1 MSIDELV
8 IRSAEA
14 ADLPSLLAFY
24 RDLNPADPV
33 IDRERAEERFEAIL
47 AQPGMTVFVGIAGQ
61 AAASSVTLIVVP
73 NLTRNGASYA
83 LIENVVTAARYRQ
96 RGYGR
101 VLIQHAIETAWKA
114 GCYKV
119 MLLTGS
125 KDPAT
130 LRFYENCGF
139 TQDKTGYQVRRADNY
154 SSGSAVN
161 ISGKPASL
169 A

>member
-1 MSIDELV
+1 MPAGELV
-8 IRSAEA
+8 IRAAEIG
-14 ADLPSLLAFY
+14 DLPRLLALY
-24 RDLNPADPV
+24 HELNPTDPV
-33 IDRERAEERFEAIL
+33 MDRAHAEERFQAIL
-47 AQPGMTVFVGIAGQ
+47 AQHGMTIFVGVAGQ
-61 AAASSVTLIVVP
+61 AAAASVTLVIVP

-83 LIENVVTAARYRQ
+83 RIENVVTAARFRQ

-101 VLIQHAIETAWKA
+101 ALIQCAIEAAFKV

-139 TQDKTGYQVRRADNY
+139 TQDKTGYQIRR
-154 SSGSAVN
+154 
-161 ISGKPASL
+161 
-169 A
+169 

>member
-1 MSIDELV
+1 MSADELV

-14 ADLPSLLAFY
+14 ADLPSLLALY
-24 RDLNPADPV
+24 HELNPADPV
-33 IDRERAEERFEAIL
+33 IDRERAEERFKAIV
-47 AQPGMTVFVGIAGQ
+47 AQPGMTVFLGIADQ
-61 AAASSVTLIVVP
+61 AAASSVTLVVVP
-73 NLTRNGASYA
+73 NLTRNGASFA

-101 VLIQHAIETAWKA
+101 ALIQYAIETAWKA

-125 KDPAT
+125 TDAAT

-154 SSGSAVN
+154 SSGSAVSIN
-161 ISGKPASL
+161 GKPASF

>member
-14 ADLPSLLAFY
+14 ADLPNLLALY
-24 RDLNPADPV
+24 HDLNPADPV

-47 AQPGMTVFVGIAGQ
+47 AQPGMTVFVGIAGL

-101 VLIQHAIETAWKA
+101 VLIQHAIWKA